1 MFMIFTSKRLILLF
15 SLTFAL
21 IIAIGT
27 TPINSNFGSAQ
38 GGNATLNNLGND
50 SAVRPSFEKLSEKL
64 SQIAGKL
71 GINATLGS
79 NISKDNITA
88 FLENL
93 QSNEAFSNLMNKTA
107 DLVNKSETNMTQL
120 SGDGSFNLTSLAEK
134 FVQFLRENSQNK

>member
-1 MFMIFTSKRLILLF
+1 MFMTFTSKRLTLLF

-27 TPINSNFGSAQ
+27 TPIKSNFALAQ
-38 GGNATLNNLGND
+38 GGNATINILGND

-93 QSNEAFSNLMNKTA
+93 QSNGSELNL
-107 DLVNKSETNMTQL
+107 TQL
-120 SGDGSFNLTSLAEK
+120 AGDGSFNLTSLAEK
-134 FVQFLRENSQNK
+134 FVQFLRENPRNQ

>member
-1 MFMIFTSKRLILLF
+1 MIFRSKRLTLLF

-21 IIAIGT
+21 IIAIGCA
-27 TPINSNFGSAQ
+27 PVKSNFAFAQ
-38 GGNATLNNLGND
+38 EGNATLNILGND

-71 GINATLGS
+71 GINTTLGS

-93 QSNEAFSNLMNKTA
+93 QSNGTFSNLMNKST
-107 DLVNKSETNMTQL
+107 DLLNRSAINLTQL
-120 SGDGSFNLTSLAEK
+120 SGNGSLNITSLTEK
-134 FVQFLRENSQNK
+134 FVQFLKENSQNR

>member
-1 MFMIFTSKRLILLF
+1 MIFRSKRLTLLF

-21 IIAIGT
+21 IIAIGCG
-27 TPINSNFGSAQ
+27 PVKSNFAFAQ
-38 GGNATLNNLGND
+38 EGNATLNILGND

-93 QSNEAFSNLMNKTA
+93 QSNGSFSNLMNKSA
-107 DLVNKSETNMTQL
+107 DLANKSEMNLTQL
-120 SGDGSFNLTSLAEK
+120 TGDGSFNLTSLAEK
-134 FVQFLRENSQNK
+134 FVQFMRENSQN

>member
-1 MFMIFTSKRLILLF
+1 MTFTSKRLILLV
-15 SLTFAL
+15 SFAFTL

-27 TPINSNFGSAQ
+27 TPIKSNFAFAQ
-38 GGNATLNNLGND
+38 EGNATLNILGND

-93 QSNEAFSNLMNKTA
+93 QSNGSFSNLMNKSA
-107 DLVNKSETNMTQL
+107 DLVNKSEMNLTQL
-120 SGDGSFNLTSLAEK
+120 TGDGSFNLTSLAEK
-134 FVQFLRENSQNK
+134 FVQFMRENSQN